1 METLYCKNLTE
12 LKREK
17 KFLERTFKIKID
29 LQGRKV
35 LVEGEALDEFE
46 MEAVI
51 DAINLGF
58 SARTAALIKEK
69 DIVFEKINIK
79 DYTRRKNL
87 EIVRGRLIGTH
98 GKTKNTLE
106 QISGCE
112 IKIKDNIVGVIGEAE
127 SVADALIAITNI
139 VRGSKQTNVYKF
151 LERINAGKKTQ
162 NYQLKNKNKLIK
174 TIFSFF

>member
-12 LKREK
+12 LRREK
-17 KFLERTFKIKID
+17 KFLERIFKVKIEIK
-29 LQGRKV
+29 GRQIF
-35 LVEGEALDEFE
+35 VEGESLNEFE

-51 DAINLGF
+51 DAMNLGF
-58 SARTAALIKEK
+58 SARTAALIKEE
-69 DIVFEKINIK
+69 DIVFEKLNIK
-79 DYTRRKNL
+79 DHTRRKNL

-127 SVADALIAITNI
+127 SVADALVGIGNI
-139 VRGSKQTNVYKF
+139 IKGSKQTNVYKF
-151 LERINAGKKTQ
+151 LERINTGKKSRII
-162 NYQLKNKNKLIK
+162 N
-174 TIFSFF
+174 

>member
-1 METLYCKNLTE
+1 MEILYCKNLTE

-17 KFLERTFKIKID
+17 RFLERTFKVKISI
-29 LQGRKV
+29 QGRKV
-35 LVEGEALDEFE
+35 TVEGNALDEFE
-46 MEAVI
+46 MKSII
-51 DAINLGF
+51 DAMNLGF
-58 SARTAALIKEK
+58 SARTSALIKKE
-69 DIVFEKINIK
+69 DIVFEKLSIK

-106 QISGCE
+106 QISGCK

-127 SVADALIAITNI
+127 AVADALIAITNI

-151 LERINAGKKTQ
+151 LERINAGKKHPKQ
-162 NYQLKNKNKLIK
+162 LIK
-174 TIFSFF
+174 KIKIKN